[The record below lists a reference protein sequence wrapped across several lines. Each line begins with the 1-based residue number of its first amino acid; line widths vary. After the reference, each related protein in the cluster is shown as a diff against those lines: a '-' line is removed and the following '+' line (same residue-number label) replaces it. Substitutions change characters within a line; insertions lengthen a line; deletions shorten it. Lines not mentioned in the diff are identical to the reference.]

1 MSLNIPRRTRSLFES
16 PAVATGDIVFN
27 LLIFFLVCASSQPDS
42 GSRQELPRSEKEPKQ
57 KQEQKNIEV
66 AIGRTTLSIGE
77 EGNLIDS
84 TLADFPSRIR
94 QSLAQRRATKE
105 DRIVVVR
112 STKDTP
118 YDRWITVTG
127 MIEEAGGVITL
138 QLQEERE
145 VIVP

>member
-1 MSLNIPRRTRSLFES
+1 MPFRVQRNTRSLFES

-27 LLIFFLVCASSQPDS
+27 LLIFFLVCISTEPDS
-42 GSRQELPRSEKEPKQ
+42 GRRQELPRSEKEQKE
-57 KQEQKNIEV
+57 KQEQKNLEV
-66 AIGRTTLSIGE
+66 SISRMTLSIGE
-77 EGNLIDS
+77 EGNLTD
-84 TLADFPSRIR
+84 TNLADFPSRVR
-94 QSLAQRRATKE
+94 QSLSGRSAAKE

-118 YDRWITVTG
+118 YDRWVAITG
-127 MIEEAGGVITL
+127 MIEDAGGVITL